1 MSNIAILLVITGLLG
16 LISALSPTRQI
27 CNIPDHQHN
36 GWVLLLTMI
45 FLFIIG
51 YLGYIWMLIDRDV
64 GSLELIVATIFCG
77 GGGFVFV
84 ISSMSKETIF
94 KLQQTVHEKHY
105 QAHHDPLT
113 NLANRHQFYD
123 ELDKL
128 IDDKH
133 HIFSCLMMDLNDF
146 KVVNDTLG
154 HAEGDHVLQ
163 VVAERIRR
171 SLPKR
176 GIAARLGGDEF
187 TVVLPDTKI
196 AEAVEVAKII
206 QQALS
211 EDIQCEN
218 HALVVG
224 ISVGIAEYPKH
235 GSDKKMIMK
244 NADMAMYKAKVTDK
258 HYQVY
263 SSNMDY
269 IIERE

>member
-1 MSNIAILLVITGLLG
+1 MSNIAIALVTTGLLG
-16 LISALSPTRQI
+16 LVSALSPTRQI

-36 GWVLLLTMI
+36 GWLLLLSMI
-45 FLFIIG
+45 FMFIIG

-64 GSLELIVATIFCG
+64 GNLELIVATIFCG

-84 ISSMSKETIF
+84 ISRMSKETIF

-128 IDDKH
+128 IDVEP

-146 KVVNDTLG
+146 KIINDTLG

-163 VVAERIRR
+163 VVADRIRQ
-171 SLPKR
+171 SLPNR

-187 TVVLPDTKI
+187 TVVLPDTTI
-196 AEAVEVAKII
+196 EEAVEVAKRI
-206 QQALS
+206 QKALS
-211 EDIQCEN
+211 KDIQCEN

-224 ISVGIAEYPKH
+224 MSVGIAEFPKH
-235 GSDKKMIMK
+235 GADKKEIMK
-244 NADMAMYKAKVTDK
+244 NADVAMYKAKATDRGCRA
-258 HYQVY
+258 Y
-263 SSNMDY
+263 SSHMG
-269 IIERE
+269 

>member
-1 MSNIAILLVITGLLG
+1 MSNIAIALVTTGLLG

-45 FLFIIG
+45 FMFIIG
-51 YLGYIWMLIDRDV
+51 YLGYIWMLIDRDI

-77 GGGFVFV
+77 GGAFVFV
-84 ISSMSKETIF
+84 ISRMSKETIF

-128 IDDKH
+128 IDDEH

-146 KVVNDTLG
+146 KMVNDTLG

-171 SLPKR
+171 SLPKG

-235 GSDKKMIMK
+235 GSDKKSIMK
-244 NADMAMYKAKVTDK
+244 HADVAMYKAKATDRG
-258 HYQVY
+258 YRVY
-263 SSNMDY
+263 SRD
-269 IIERE
+269 ID